1 MKNILALTH
10 CVMKNWTLSAIAL
23 AVMLT
28 ACGRLD
34 HPPPPPEWLDTMKVQ
49 GQDLPVPKA
58 WVQSEEGKIAHD
70 LIPPAVVAR
79 MVAFDFT
86 KARLQSL
93 RPFSDDLS
101 KRYWQHLCET
111 EADEWIIKTVE
122 GVEGFYFA
130 RPVPKPTWPEQ
141 LTDLYFLEAPMIDAV
156 YYSRI
161 DDDAKEKAYEQRGTF
176 FVAWPSISYSYVEEP
191 RRNTRWQQLIIE
203 PYIRLFG
210 YRENT
215 HEKEWSLNEK
225 GQKIQKGIP
234 GTPMQLTGIAQLGI
248 SGSEYIIYDRT
259 TKEVL
264 SFRRTFL
271 LAAAN
276 PQHTD
281 RIGWLRGTHCPQAAV
296 LPSGSERIS
305 YQPVRTLKTKEPSS
319 AHPYK
324 AKYIKKAARG
334 VRVKLC
340 VAQVTGCSVVGMVR
354 TLSLTKSTQALVRL
368 SGTKCLV
375 SCASA

>member
-1 MKNILALTH
+1 MKVILTLTH
-10 CVMKNWTLSAIAL
+10 YVMKNWTLSAIAL

-34 HPPPPPEWLDTMKVQ
+34 HPPPPPEWLDVVKVQ
-49 GQDLPVPKA
+49 GQDLPIPKA
-58 WVQSEEGKIAHD
+58 WVQREEGKIAHD
-70 LIPPAVVAR
+70 LIPPAVVAT

-93 RPFSDDLS
+93 LPFSDDLS

-161 DDDAKEKAYEQRGTF
+161 DDDTKEKAYEQRGTF

-191 RRNTRWQQLIIE
+191 RRNTRWQQHITE

-234 GTPMQLTGIAQLGI
+234 GTPMQLTGIARPTAQYAYTWRGLKRDRDRELGI
-248 SGSEYIIYDRT
+248 SGIEYIIYDRT

-271 LAAAN
+271 LAAPN
-276 PQHTD
+276 PEHTT
-281 RIGWLRGTHCPQAAV
+281 RRGWLQGGKCPQTLDSAANR
-296 LPSGSERIS
+296 EYIS
-305 YQPVRTLKTKEPSS
+305 YLPMRTLKTKEYGTIPLY
-319 AHPYK
+319 PFNRD
-324 AKYIKKAARG
+324 KK
-334 VRVKLC
+334 
-340 VAQVTGCSVVGMVR
+340 
-354 TLSLTKSTQALVRL
+354 
-368 SGTKCLV
+368 
-375 SCASA
+375 